1 MEILIAWCGGWVLGH
16 GIRHKE
22 EDIIIIG
29 VILIGL
35 AMYLGV
41 K

>member
-1 MEILIAWCGGWVLGH
+1 MNILIACCGGWILGH
-16 GIRHKE
+16 GLRNE
-22 EDIIIIG
+22 EVDIITIG

>member
-1 MEILIAWCGGWVLGH
+1 MNILIAWCGGWILSH

-29 VILIGL
+29 AILIGL
-35 AMYLGV
+35 AVYIGV
-41 K
+41 A

>member
-1 MEILIAWCGGWVLGH
+1 MNILIAWCGSH

-29 VILIGL
+29 AVLIWL
-35 AMYLGV
+35 AVYIGV
-41 K
+41 A